1 MKYLECLDFSRR
13 FLQSWQDVTRCDKMW
28 QDMPSCPKL
37 STSGEEISM
46 TQENWQKHA
55 KTTVTYRK
63 TWEWEE
69 ISWIKPCCI
78 PVEVIHVL
86 AHWIL
91 NLLQHV
97 AMPAK
102 RAHLESESAVSK
114 TGNARIHSMWNI
126 IHIIA
131 TCFSLIQF
139 TGVWLSQYDY
149 LNWNS
154 SVPKQSRCRW
164 IRRLMIWMQDCST
177 SPNRDKS
184 CAQPV
189 SHLFRSWSRNK
200 MSAEKTRHRLTILP
214 PQCHIALRWI
224 SLNHNFELHACLC
237 ETL

>member
-1 MKYLECLDFSRR
+1 MSRLFLEIPLIM
-13 FLQSWQDVTRCDKMW
+13 TRCDEMW

-46 TQENWQKHA
+46 TQENWRKHA
-55 KTTVTYRK
+55 KTTVIYRK

-69 ISWIKPCCI
+69 ISWIFSHAASQLKSSMSSPTESSTCSNMSLC
-78 PVEVIHVL
+78 
-86 AHWIL
+86 
-91 NLLQHV
+91 LLQHV
-97 AMPAK
+97 T
-102 RAHLESESAVSK
+102 HLESESAVSK

-126 IHIIA
+126 IFYSDMLQSYSIHWSM
-131 TCFSLIQF
+131 T
-139 TGVWLSQYDY
+139 QYDY

-184 CAQPV
+184 CAQPM

-200 MSAEKTRHRLTILP
+200 MSPEKTRHSLTILP

-224 SLNHNFELHACLC
+224 SLNHNFELHAGLC